1 MPFIKFIIVTLIL
14 TSLSFSESEIINPFS
29 NPSVILRNSQQ
40 IETQSTYQEENTPS
54 SSTADII
61 NPFSDPH
68 VIKGYSQQEENNDDD
83 DYSSSSDADIINPF
97 SNPSIVLK
105 GSQNVE
111 LNTPS
116 SKGRDTPYYQPAKNQ
131 AILDARALP
140 SSKNSASFDTVAPD
154 IQGKY
159 RLVQGTKSFGSGVR
173 KMMEEGYLV
182 IEKLNDNNFGYYYAF
197 SVEKSSPLSFFG
209 IFNYDKGEFHQRVI
223 KDEGALTTENL
234 TNTKIVTNGNQL
246 GLDVNIEGGSVSS
259 MWEYDSSES
268 FSPKIQKSL
277 NEAKKDYKEIYKDK
291 FSQLKY

>member
-1 MPFIKFIIVTLIL
+1 MPFIKFIIVTLML
-14 TSLSFSESEIINPFS
+14 TSLSFSESDIINPFAD
-29 NPSVILRNSQQ
+29 PSVILRDSQQ
-40 IETQSTYQEENTPS
+40 TETQSTYQEENTPY
-54 SSTADII
+54 SSTNDII
-61 NPFSDPH
+61 NPFSDSH
-68 VIKGYSQQEENNDDD
+68 VIQGYSQQQEYQEEES
-83 DYSSSSDADIINPF
+83 YSPPDIM
-97 SNPSIVLK
+97 VK
-105 GSQNVE
+105 EESQ
-111 LNTPS
+111 PI
-116 SKGRDTPYYQPAKNQ
+116 GRETPYYQPAKNQ

-140 SSKNSASFDTVAPD
+140 SSKNSASFNTVAPD

-234 TNTKIVTNGNQL
+234 TNTKIVTDGNQL

-259 MWEYDSSES
+259 MWEYDNSES

-277 NEAKKDYKEIYKDK
+277 KEAQRNYTEIYKDK
-291 FSQLKY
+291 FSQLTY